1 MNLSRSNATLDDK
14 EKCLDDQQR
23 ELETLNHILS
33 KLQID
38 YERSKTDL
46 SLAHDNIVQ
55 YETNEHTIKQ
65 TLTEKTD
72 ELTTLSNRFHALQN
86 DYYTYEKNHR
96 YTNENYFDKEHRLTS
111 VENELTTTAKNFELL
126 QNENKILNDKLE
138 KYRYDREQ
146 AEILEAENTE
156 KVMIQSIDEG
166 KICKRKLAI
175 LGECFQTLVR
185 KSSETSEKWAK
196 AIQRLHDQ
204 FSDINEQL
212 IKLRLIEERFEQTIK
227 IITVLR
233 SHYEDISL
241 QTVALKPVI
250 EKLYMYIREYKKR
263 STNTNEENRLY
274 KSETKKL
281 RTKLDD
287 FHRAEVLMHNR
298 LDEQELSLIQLRKE
312 LNIELQANSDAQ
324 QNIEIL
330 KNSCEDTN
338 RERDQAVKEINNM
351 TKKVGNNE

>member
-1 MNLSRSNATLDDK
+1 
-14 EKCLDDQQR
+14 
-23 ELETLNHILS
+23 
-33 KLQID
+33 
-38 YERSKTDL
+38 
-46 SLAHDNIVQ
+46 
-55 YETNEHTIKQ
+55 
-65 TLTEKTD
+65 
-72 ELTTLSNRFHALQN
+72 
-86 DYYTYEKNHR
+86 
-96 YTNENYFDKEHRLTS
+96 
-111 VENELTTTAKNFELL
+111 
-126 QNENKILNDKLE
+126 
-138 KYRYDREQ
+138 
-146 AEILEAENTE
+146 
-156 KVMIQSIDEG
+156 
-166 KICKRKLAI
+166 
-175 LGECFQTLVR
+175 
-185 KSSETSEKWAK
+185 SSETSEKWAK

-312 LNIELQANSDAQ
+312 L
-324 QNIEIL
+324 
-330 KNSCEDTN
+330 K
-338 RERDQAVKEINNM
+338 
-351 TKKVGNNE
+351 